1 MFKFQHYRRNQ
12 LIALGLLILIPAIFG
27 ACYYDYGMSVS
38 DYDLVTTFYDKNY
51 SFATQKTFSI
61 VPKVGHIVEDGEIE
75 GIIDTTKGIYDDY
88 VLEQIRSN
96 MKIRG
101 YQEIIDPT
109 VTEPDF
115 IIACLAVQVDNY
127 VAYQSYPWW
136 GWGGYYGGYYGY
148 YPWYPSTTVYSYST
162 GSLLINL
169 LDPKLAD
176 DAEKRL
182 PAVWVAGINGLLD
195 DTSVNIRKRLSSE
208 IAQAF
213 EQSPYLL
220 APVE

>member
-1 MFKFQHYRRNQ
+1 MFKSKFTGRNR
-12 LIALGLLILIPAIFG
+12 LISLILLLIIPVVFG

-38 DYDLVTTFYDKNY
+38 DYDVVATFYDKNY

-61 VPKVGHIVEDGEIE
+61 APNIGHIVEEGE
-75 GIIDTTKGIYDDY
+75 IDTTKKTYDDF
-88 VLEQIRSN
+88 VIEQIRSN

-101 YQEIIDPT
+101 YQEIKDPT

-115 IIACLAVQVDNY
+115 LIVCLAAEVDNY

-136 GWGGYYGGYYGY
+136 GWGGYYGGYWGY
-148 YPWYPSTTVYSYST
+148 YPWYPSTTVYSYTS
-162 GSLLINL
+162 GSLIINL

-176 DAEKRL
+176 DTDKQL
-182 PAVWVAGINGLLD
+182 PVVWVAGVNGLLD
-195 DTSVNIRKRLSSE
+195 DTSINIRKRLSSE
-208 IAQAF
+208 ISQAF